1 MSDIRL
7 IISRNRMLVFDY
19 KRESVKRYID
29 NLSSFLSY
37 VRNDD
42 DDDEIEDG
50 DENDVEEEED
60 DFGSVVSGGFPDED
74 DAQMNA
80 YLSGEGEFD
89 YLRTEKERVR
99 RRKRKNLKVPFEIR
113 ALEASLDHVC
123 YAIERK
129 YNKLHVKVS
138 RALKRAMLN
147 NILLN
152 DEKGSR
158 SEDVHGSDTALTIR
172 DLESLLPVKH
182 KLRTLYMDC
191 KETSEAIQELLDND
205 EDLDG
210 LYLLDGY
217 ASGGGRLPGEH
228 EEAEMMLENYLKRI
242 EQVRNDIAG
251 TRDEI
256 GASDEHIRMALD
268 RHRNS
273 LLKMSLMLN
282 IIAVSVSSGAVIP
295 ALFGMNLLTTIED
308 NTSAFGIAT
317 GMSFGV
323 MLGVTF
329 TMLAVAR
336 RYRITLM

>member
-1 MSDIRL
+1 MSDVRL

-19 KRESVKRYID
+19 KRESVRRYVD

-42 DDDEIEDG
+42 EDEDG
-50 DENDVEEEED
+50 EED
-60 DFGSVVSGGFPDED
+60 EEDEDDGGHGAVVTSGFPDED
-74 DAQMNA
+74 DAKLRA
-80 YLSGEGEFD
+80 YLNDEEIGEED
-89 YLRTEKERVR
+89 LRSERERIRR
-99 RRKRKNLKVPFEIR
+99 RRKRRNLNVPFEIR
-113 ALEASLDHVC
+113 ALEASLDHAC

-138 RALKRAMLN
+138 RALKRAMLG
-147 NILLN
+147 NILLS
-152 DEKGSR
+152 DERAPGG
-158 SEDVHGSDTALTIR
+158 DDAHGGDAALTIR

-282 IIAVSVSSGAVIP
+282 IVAVSVSSGAVIP
-295 ALFGMNLLTTIED
+295 ALFGMNLLTTIEGD
-308 NTSAFGIAT
+308 ASAFGVAT

-323 MLGVTF
+323 MLGVTM

-336 RYRITLM
+336 RYRINLL